1 MSLDLPREIERL
13 AERRA
18 SEIGVDSAAAYIA
31 RLVVA
36 DAADAANPTLE
47 GALLDGLDADDDE
60 EWDVQATRSE
70 CRASLANA
78 RDAG

>member
-18 SEIGVDSAAAYIA
+18 VETGADSAAAYVA
-31 RLVVA
+31 RLVAA
-36 DAADAANPTLE
+36 DAADAANPVLE
-47 GALLDGLDADDDE
+47 GALLEGLDGNDDA
-60 EWDVQATRSE
+60 EWDVQATRAE
-70 CRASLANA
+70 CSAGLANA